1 MKWQKGKGKSKPSG
15 KDTAS
20 TDEPASS
27 SRPGHTWTTNQ
38 SRAQQA
44 QYKASIMREAPCTPP
59 DSDDEY
65 DWGYDPEDGSSDDD
79 AWGEWEGEGYDDAAE
94 EHTAFRRED
103 SGSTWD

>member
-1 MKWQKGKGKSKPSG
+1 
-15 KDTAS
+15 
-20 TDEPASS
+20 
-27 SRPGHTWTTNQ
+27 
-38 SRAQQA
+38 
-44 QYKASIMREAPCTPP
+44 MREAPCTPP

-79 AWGEWEGEGYDDAAE
+79 AWGEWEGEGYDGDEYYDQEGNLRDAAE